1 MKHNLRKRILVL
13 ATILTM
19 LICVPTV
26 NSCATEVPKEDPIQT
41 IVQNMTLRQKI
52 AQCLMMDFRKWN
64 DAEGEAQNMTRL
76 APEVKTIL
84 EEYQFGAVILFA
96 ENIQKTGD
104 TVALTKEMQDAATAK
119 GGLPL
124 LIATDQEGGI
134 VYRLGSGTALP
145 GNMAL
150 AATGDSNNARLAGEI
165 IGREL
170 ESVGINTTLAPVID
184 VNNNANNPV
193 IGLRSFSDDANL
205 VGEYGAQYIKG
216 LNAYDT
222 IGCAKHFPGHGDT
235 DTDSHTGLPEVKKS
249 LDQLKNNELKP
260 YTIAIDK
267 GIDMIMSAHIL
278 YPGLDDTT
286 VLSEKTGKEER
297 RPATLSHK
305 ILTDLLRNDM
315 GFQGVVVTDAM
326 NMEGISKRFS
336 MGQATT
342 EALKAGADLVCMPL
356 TGITDKTQWTSAMAE
371 ILGYVENAVAKG
383 DLTEARLDEAVT
395 RVLTLKQKKGI
406 LDYDASQ
413 YTQARANVTVGSE
426 QNRKLEREISAK
438 AVTVIQ
444 NRKSTLPA
452 TATKDTRVL
461 MMAPYENELAQMVM
475 GFNRV
480 KKAGLVPKATEVEI
494 YCYSEGD
501 YEIEGDLKEALDW
514 ADVVLMNSEV
524 SRATRLTGEHW
535 TSAGPMAYTRYCKE
549 HGKKSIVLSVDKPY
563 DVQIYPDADAV
574 MAVYGW
580 KGSDIKINGKLMRGD
595 LTAYGPACGPNI
607 VAGVE
612 VAFGVFG
619 ASGKLP
625 VNVPALDK
633 ANKVYTDQV
642 KYPRGYGLTYKAR
655 RPEAKSV
662 PATPAPDLKKAAI
675 KSVKAK
681 KKALKVKL
689 RTKPSARGGTHYQIA
704 FKLKSDKKWKYKTTT
719 KAKITLKKLKRH
731 KKYVVKAR
739 VIKKMGGK
747 TYYGAW
753 SKKKIKKVK

>member
-193 IGLRSFSDDANL
+193 IGLRSFSDDANI

-342 EALKAGADLVCMPL
+342 EALKAGADLYVC
-356 TGITDKTQWTSAMAE
+356 
-371 ILGYVENAVAKG
+371 
-383 DLTEARLDEAVT
+383 R
-395 RVLTLKQKKGI
+395 
-406 LDYDASQ
+406 
-413 YTQARANVTVGSE
+413 
-426 QNRKLEREISAK
+426 
-438 AVTVIQ
+438 
-444 NRKSTLPA
+444 
-452 TATKDTRVL
+452 
-461 MMAPYENELAQMVM
+461 
-475 GFNRV
+475 
-480 KKAGLVPKATEVEI
+480 
-494 YCYSEGD
+494 
-501 YEIEGDLKEALDW
+501 
-514 ADVVLMNSEV
+514 
-524 SRATRLTGEHW
+524 
-535 TSAGPMAYTRYCKE
+535 
-549 HGKKSIVLSVDKPY
+549 
-563 DVQIYPDADAV
+563 
-574 MAVYGW
+574 
-580 KGSDIKINGKLMRGD
+580 
-595 LTAYGPACGPNI
+595 
-607 VAGVE
+607 
-612 VAFGVFG
+612 
-619 ASGKLP
+619 
-625 VNVPALDK
+625 
-633 ANKVYTDQV
+633 
-642 KYPRGYGLTYKAR
+642 
-655 RPEAKSV
+655 
-662 PATPAPDLKKAAI
+662 
-675 KSVKAK
+675 
-681 KKALKVKL
+681 
-689 RTKPSARGGTHYQIA
+689 
-704 FKLKSDKKWKYKTTT
+704 
-719 KAKITLKKLKRH
+719 
-731 KKYVVKAR
+731 
-739 VIKKMGGK
+739 
-747 TYYGAW
+747 
-753 SKKKIKKVK
+753 

>member
-286 VLSEKTGKEER
+286 VLSEKTGKAER

-642 KYPRGYGLTYKAR
+642 KYPRGYGLTYKVR

-689 RTKPSARGGTHYQIA
+689 STKPSARGGTHYQIA